1 MERGRLI
8 VVEGVDGAG
17 KSSLVRRLAER
28 LQRECGVEVVLS
40 REPTDGVYGAKVR
53 ASAATG
59 RLPLEEELELFEA
72 DRRQHVQELIVPAL
86 DRGAWVVLDRYYFS
100 TAAYQG
106 ARGANPQEILRRN
119 EAFATQPDLVLLL
132 DCAPAVSLERVRARG
147 DVANEFERLDALE
160 RVRDIFLSIQRPFI
174 RRVDAS
180 VSPEAVY
187 DACCAQ
193 IDEVLTMRR

>member
-1 MERGRLI
+1 
-8 VVEGVDGAG
+8 
-17 KSSLVRRLAER
+17 
-28 LQRECGVEVVLS
+28 
-40 REPTDGVYGAKVR
+40 
-53 ASAATG
+53 
-59 RLPLEEELELFEA
+59 LEEELELFEA

-132 DCAPAVSLERVRARG
+132 DCAPEVSLERVRARG